1 MRSSP
6 TAVSVSLPEIRC
18 LPVTNVSRF
27 TVPPFPVPANRVCKK
42 GYRRCVNGRCVGH
55 GSWCDGRDD
64 CGDNSDEMFCN
75 GESSALINEVVAVG
89 RRDIFR

>member
-1 MRSSP
+1 M
-6 TAVSVSLPEIRC
+6 
-18 LPVTNVSRF
+18 
-27 TVPPFPVPANRVCKK
+27 CKK

-75 GESSALINEVVAVG
+75 SEWSALINEALAFD